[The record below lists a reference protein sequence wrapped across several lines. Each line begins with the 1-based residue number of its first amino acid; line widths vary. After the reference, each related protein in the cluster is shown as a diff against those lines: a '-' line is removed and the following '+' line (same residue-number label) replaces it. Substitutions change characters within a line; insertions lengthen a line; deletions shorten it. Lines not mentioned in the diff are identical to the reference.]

1 MTKRQAHVGN
11 PRLLH
16 QLIEPRALLEMAALP
31 WALPLLARAPRGDGH
46 PVLLLPGFMA
56 NEGTLVALKFFLQSR
71 GYEVQAWGFGRNV
84 GFTHRHASALE
95 QKIRYMHHKSGRKVS
110 LVGWSLGGMFAM
122 HGAYEA
128 TDCVRS
134 VITLGS
140 PVTFDPEGSQSPPL
154 VRALYRLV
162 AHPMGT
168 GAHVSQ
174 VRAKALRRPK
184 ALPVPISCIYSL
196 SDGIVPPQEATIDGN
211 RALHENI
218 RVPGSHVGLGFNPI
232 VLWILA
238 DRLAQ
243 PERQWRPFAPTGA
256 AGRLYRLATSQPA
269 PPRPSASPKA
279 SP

>member
-1 MTKRQAHVGN
+1 
-11 PRLLH
+11 
-16 QLIEPRALLEMAALP
+16 
-31 WALPLLARAPRGDGH
+31 
-46 PVLLLPGFMA
+46 MA

-84 GFTHRHASALE
+84 GFSSRHASALE

-110 LVGWSLGGMFAM
+110 LVGWSLGGMFAL
-122 HGAYEA
+122 HGAHEA
-128 TDCVRS
+128 TECVRS

-140 PVTFDPEGSQSPPL
+140 PVSFDPEGSQSPPL

-168 GAHVSQ
+168 GAHVSH

-243 PERQWRPFAPTGA
+243 PERRWRPFSPSGV
-256 AGRLYRLATSQPA
+256 AGRFYRLLTSRSAPAQAAAT
-269 PPRPSASPKA
+269 ASP
-279 SP
+279 SS